1 MTGLNTLD
9 FFVRIY
15 CGYTKNMKSRIK
27 GACAN
32 MSQQIVIL
40 SQKQSK

>member
-1 MTGLNTLD
+1 MIGFNTLD

-15 CGYTKNMKSRIK
+15 CGYMKNMKSRIT

-32 MSQQIVIL
+32 MSQQIVIFA
-40 SQKQSK
+40 QKQSK